1 MAKCEACLTAEGTYH
16 VTLGVTVVGPKRDK
30 KKLVQF
36 WLCEGC
42 ERSLSQVMEGGPA
55 QRQRV
60 ARRMT
65 EFPEYLSHWKDWRDR
80 RWGTGKAG
88 EAQA

>member
-1 MAKCEACLTAEGTYH
+1 MVICEACEKEEGIHH

-30 KKLVQF
+30 RKIVQF
-36 WLCEGC
+36 WLCISC
-42 ERSLSQVMEGGPA
+42 ERALAQTLEAGQA

-65 EFPEYLSHWKDWRDR
+65 EFPEYLSHWKDWRARQWPDR
-80 RWGTGKAG
+80 A
-88 EAQA
+88 EARA